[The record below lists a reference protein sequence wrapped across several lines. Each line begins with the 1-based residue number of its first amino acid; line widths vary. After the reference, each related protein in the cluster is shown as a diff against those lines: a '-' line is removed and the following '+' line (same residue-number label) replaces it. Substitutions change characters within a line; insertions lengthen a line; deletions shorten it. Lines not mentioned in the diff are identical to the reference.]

1 MKGEEVLSEQEQAKI
16 DGILQSHNYDKTL
29 VIAIMQEVQKEYHYL
44 PEEILSYIAREL
56 KLSEAKM

>member
-44 PEEILSYIAREL
+44 PELYRP
-56 KLSEAKM
+56 